1 VSQVLL
7 PQKSEQSLDRSRLCF
22 EDSEPCT
29 CRFFIVGRPGLFILL
44 ARSRYCSH
52 VLRGRL
58 WASDWQNTL
67 VMGLEIAVITCR
79 RVSPG
84 SLTVRVR
91 LRGADCDL
99 RRREIIV
106 RILINFPTVFKC
118 RL

>member
-29 CRFFIVGRPGLFILL
+29 CRFFIVGRPGPFILL

-67 VMGLEIAVITCR
+67 VMG
-79 RVSPG
+79 G
-84 SLTVRVR
+84 N
-91 LRGADCDL
+91 RGDNLSSCVAGISDCACPF
-99 RRREIIV
+99 EM
-106 RILINFPTVFKC
+106 C